1 MFSGMFGVDGST
13 FFSANKEEHKEPEE
27 EEEKKKQWELK
38 KEKDVQRDKE
48 NVKHWFNTIKETLL
62 QVPNYSVK
70 ELKEKI
76 ELYSSVKRIQD
87 PGYFLEKQEM
97 RKTLIDI
104 IFDILGAEEIIQLNL
119 EIYKFFGEEVVPY
132 DRSTLMARIL
142 MQN

>member
-13 FFSANKEEHKEPEE
+13 FFSSNREDETGPED
-27 EEEKKKQWELK
+27 EEEKRKRTELR
-38 KEKDVQRDKE
+38 KEKDLESEKE
-48 NVKHWFNTIKETLL
+48 NVKHWFDTIKETLL
-62 QVPNYSVK
+62 QVPKYSVK

-104 IFDILGAEEIIQLNL
+104 IFDILGPEEMTQLNI
-119 EIYKFFGEEVVPY
+119 EIYEYFGEEILAY
-132 DRSTLMARIL
+132 NRSTLMSRIL
-142 MQN
+142 AQ